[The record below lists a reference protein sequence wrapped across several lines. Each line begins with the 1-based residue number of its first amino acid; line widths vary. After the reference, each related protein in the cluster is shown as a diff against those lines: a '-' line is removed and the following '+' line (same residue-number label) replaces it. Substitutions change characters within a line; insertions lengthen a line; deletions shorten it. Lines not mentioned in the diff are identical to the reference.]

1 MPQVQVVVAIK
12 PWSRSKS
19 RFADL
24 DPRTREQLARA
35 MALDAIEVLGS
46 LGPVL
51 VVGSDAET
59 APDLIPL
66 GVRLMAD
73 PGGGL
78 NHALAAAARS
88 VEPEPGGLLLA
99 SVADLPALDGRE
111 LAALTGTLPIAGRGF
126 VADAD
131 GIGTTMLLARDRPL
145 DPLFEGASAAR
156 HRASGAAELPAGSTL
171 RADVDDLASLHAAA
185 ALGLGPRTAEVLA
198 SLPDGPGAPGSSAG

>member
-1 MPQVQVVVAIK
+1 MVVAIK

-19 RFADL
+19 RLADL
-24 DPRTREQLARA
+24 DPRSREQLARA
-35 MALDAIEVLGS
+35 MALDCIEVLRS

-51 VVGSDAET
+51 VVGSDSET
-59 APDLIPL
+59 APDLVPL
-66 GVRLMAD
+66 GVGLMAD

-88 VEPEPGGLLLA
+88 VAPGPGGLLLA
-99 SVADLPALDGRE
+99 TVADLPALDGGE
-111 LAALTGTLPIAGRGF
+111 LAALADALPIAGRGF
-126 VADAD
+126 VADAE

-145 DPLFEGASAAR
+145 EPLFEGASAAR

-185 ALGLGPRTAEVLA
+185 ALGLGPRTAQVLA
-198 SLPDGPGAPGSSAG
+198 SLSDGPGGNGSPAG